1 MKTLFSISVM
11 FSVTFLFSCSQEK
24 KPTTDNATTEVNVI
38 SSDTLAKAEVKTI
51 SAGEK
56 IFNDDCVT
64 CHGVDGKKKHSGA
77 KDLSISVLN
86 IDEIVKIIKSAQT
99 IGNRLHAPR
108 FPAILTDDE
117 IKEVGEY
124 IITLRK

>member
-1 MKTLFSISVM
+1 MKTFFSISLLIIITI
-11 FSVTFLFSCSQEK
+11 FFSCSQEK
-24 KPTTDNATTEVNVI
+24 KPIAEKVATI
-38 SSDTLAKAEVKTI
+38 DTLAKTEVKTI

-64 CHGVDGKKKHSGA
+64 CHGFDGKKKHSGA

-86 IDEIVKIIKSAQT
+86 IDEIVKIIKSAQI
-99 IGNRLHAPR
+99 IGNRLHSPR
-108 FPAILTDDE
+108 FPEVLTDDQ

-124 IITLRK
+124 ILTLRK